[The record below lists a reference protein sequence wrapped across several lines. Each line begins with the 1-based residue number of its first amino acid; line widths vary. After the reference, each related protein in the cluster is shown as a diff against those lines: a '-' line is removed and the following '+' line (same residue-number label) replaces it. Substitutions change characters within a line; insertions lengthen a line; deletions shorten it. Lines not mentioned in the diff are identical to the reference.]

1 MVRPGQA
8 LDAEALTQ
16 IARRAGLAYFRV
28 DADRNV
34 VEMSPALERLTGFDA
49 EEILGRSCLLVHRCT
64 ECLRGCGVFEQG
76 LVSDKAL
83 ELYRAD
89 GSTVR
94 VRKSGRVLHDAH
106 GRISGALEIVEPLE
120 ETGTAVGETA
130 ASENAA
136 SEPATPGTGAPES
149 PEAARIQDALQ
160 RTRYNRT
167 EAARLLGISR
177 TTLWRKMN
185 EHGL

>member
-1 MVRPGQA
+1 MQVVRPGEA
-8 LDAEALTQ
+8 LDAEVLTQ

-34 VEMSPALERLTGFDA
+34 VEMSPALERLTGFDTDD
-49 EEILGRSCLLVHRCT
+49 ILGRSCLRVHRCT
-64 ECLRGCGVFEQG
+64 ECLRSCGVFDQG
-76 LVSDKAL
+76 LVTDKAL

-94 VRKSGRVLHDAH
+94 VRKSGRVFVDDQGA
-106 GRISGALEIVEPLE
+106 ISGALEIVEPLHADE
-120 ETGTAVGETA
+120 
-130 ASENAA
+130 
-136 SEPATPGTGAPES
+136 AT
-149 PEAARIQDALQ
+149 RIRDALQ

-167 EAARLLGISR
+167 KAANLLGISR
-177 TTLWRKMN
+177 TTLWRKMK